1 MATTYTT
8 NYHLGK
14 QEDGSDKFS
23 MEVITTNMDTIDTQ
37 MKANED
43 AAAAV
48 TPKVKSTAIDNA
60 ALALV
65 FNGTVTGSIATEIT
79 GGSAATYGV
88 VRAYMVSDTD
98 AMQICETIDGSRL
111 TRYYTSSTWGSWS

>member
-23 MEVITTNMDTIDTQ
+23 MEVITTNMDTIDAQ

-48 TPKVKSTAIDNA
+48 TPSVKSTAINNA

-79 GGSAATYGV
+79 GGSAAIYGV

-111 TRYYTSSTWGSWS
+111 TRYYTSSAWGLWS

>member
-37 MKANED
+37 MKSNED

>member
-1 MATTYTT
+1 MATTYTP
-8 NYHLGK
+8 NYNLGK
-14 QEDGSDKFS
+14 QEDYSDKFDMS
-23 MEVITTNMDTIDTQ
+23 VITDDMDIIDTQ
-37 MKANED
+37 MKANAD

-111 TRYYTSSTWGSWS
+111 TRYYTSNAWGSWS

>member
-98 AMQICETIDGSRL
+98 AMQICETIEGSRL

>member
-111 TRYYTSSTWGSWS
+111 TRYYTTATWGSWS

>member
-23 MEVITTNMDTIDTQ
+23 MEVITTNMDTIDAQ

-48 TPKVKSTAIDNA
+48 TPSVKSTAINNA

-79 GGSAATYGV
+79 GGSAQAGV
-88 VRAYMVSDTD
+88 VRAYMTGSDESI
-98 AMQICETIDGSRL
+98 QIAEAIDGTRK
-111 TRYYTSSTWGSWS
+111 TRYYSSLTWSSWV

>member
-23 MEVITTNMDTIDTQ
+23 MEVITTNMDTIDAQ

-43 AAAAV
+43 ASAAV
-48 TPKVKSTAIDNA
+48 TPQVKSTAIDNA

-65 FNGTVTGSIATEIT
+65 FSGIVTGSIATEIT
-79 GGSAATYGV
+79 GSSAATYGV

-98 AMQICETIDGSRL
+98 AMQICETIDGSRF
-111 TRYYTSSTWGSWS
+111 TRYYTSSAWGSWL

>member
-79 GGSAATYGV
+79 GGSAAIYGV

-98 AMQICETIDGSRL
+98 AMQICETIDGSRF
-111 TRYYTSSTWGSWS
+111 TRYYTSSAWGSWL

>member
-23 MEVITTNMDTIDTQ
+23 MEVITTNMDTIDAQ

-43 AAAAV
+43 SAAAV
-48 TPKVKSTAIDNA
+48 TPQVKSTAIDNA

-65 FNGTVTGSIATEIT
+65 FSGIVTGSIATEIT

-111 TRYYTSSTWGSWS
+111 TRYYTSSAWGSWL